1 MDKINF
7 HRFHNTLRTGRETL
21 WQMWRAYPL
30 LRWVAA
36 NTAGWSVG
44 MLAGSWL
51 LGLVGGVVGL
61 GVGGATAGGLAG
73 LAQWWIL
80 KDDYNGIQRRR
91 WLVTSAAG
99 GLLAAFPAALAGFAL
114 VAGTGPGFLIVGAL
128 FGGIFGAAQ
137 WAALRG
143 LFPNQAGWWI
153 GANLVG
159 GGLCGWLALGANLGL
174 PVCCSFGPVVF
185 GLLTGWALQRAS
197 IQIVSLDD

>member
-1 MDKINF
+1 MKPHF
-7 HRFHNTLRTGRETL
+7 FKALYTGRA
-21 WQMWRAYPL
+21 MIRDIWRTHPL

-51 LGLVGGVVGL
+51 LGLFGGVVGL
-61 GVGGATAGGLAG
+61 GVGGAAAGSFAG

-80 KDDYNGIQRRR
+80 KADRGEIERRR
-91 WLVTSAAG
+91 WLVASAVG
-99 GLLAAFPAALAGFAL
+99 GLVAAFPAALAGFAL
-114 VAGTGPGFLIVGAL
+114 VAGTGPGFLIVGAV

-143 LFPNQAGWWI
+143 AFPGQAAWWI

-174 PVCCSFGPVVF
+174 PVCCSVGPAVF
-185 GLLTGWALQRAS
+185 GLLTGWALRRVS
-197 IQIVSLDD
+197 IQTISPDD